1 MKRIV
6 SVLLVVAILA
16 AIGSVVPVY
25 FRHYKVQEYLE
36 DTAHYAVVER
46 NNDKVAAYFVKLLKE
61 DGIDEKI
68 RKSMLGVTDLKY
80 RVGVIRT
87 LTKVEIRFDYYEAVE
102 VPYVDFR
109 HQFDFVDVATW
120 DLE

>member
-25 FRHYKVQEYLE
+25 FRHYKVQGYLE